1 MIALSSKGSY
11 DRKDRYFKAAKDQGF
26 VARSA
31 FKLEEIDRRWKFFKT
46 GDWILDLGC
55 APGSWLQYAAKKI
68 GPTGKALGI
77 DLDPVR
83 VNLPGVTTWQGDLR
97 ELTEDSGKLLLFL
110 GEHKQFDVIQS
121 DAMSKTTGV
130 AETDCARSI
139 DLVMVGINIAK
150 QGLLKKGGKFVAKVF
165 EGPGFQ
171 EFVKDFRVLFD
182 KTDFSKPE
190 AVRKGSREVY
200 VIGLGFKSLPP
211 KG

>member
-1 MIALSSKGSY
+1 MASKGQY
-11 DRKDRYFKAAKDQGF
+11 NRKDRFFKAAKNEGF

-31 FKLEEIDRRWKFFKT
+31 FKLEEIDHKWKFFKS
-46 GDWILDLGC
+46 GDWVLDLGC

-68 GPTGKALGI
+68 GPKGRALGI

-83 VNLPGVTTWQGDLR
+83 INIETVTTWQGDLK
-97 ELTEDSGKLLLFL
+97 ELIDDTGKLLLFL
-110 GEHKQFDVIQS
+110 GEKKQFDIIQS
-121 DAMSKTTGV
+121 DAMTKTTGI

-139 DLVMVGINIAK
+139 ELVSVGLNIAK
-150 QGLLKKGGKFVAKVF
+150 QGLLKSDGKFVAKIF

-171 EFVKDFRVLFD
+171 EFTKEFKKHFQ

-200 VIGLGFKSLPP
+200 ILGLGFKGSQRE
-211 KG
+211 G